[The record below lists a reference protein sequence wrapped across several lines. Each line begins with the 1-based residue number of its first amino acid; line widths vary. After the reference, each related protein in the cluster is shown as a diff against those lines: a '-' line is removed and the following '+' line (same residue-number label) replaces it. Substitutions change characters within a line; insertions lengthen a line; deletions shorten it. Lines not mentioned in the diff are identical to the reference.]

1 MHSQQ
6 KNVDRLAMQHIYNV
20 RSADQLVGNAA
31 LEESCFLFFFHEDT
45 HNISISNFQPQEQP
59 W

>member
-1 MHSQQ
+1 
-6 KNVDRLAMQHIYNV
+6 MQHIYNV